1 MVEQI
6 SKQIDASEVT
16 RVAVIACADW
26 QAVAA
31 QCELYSRKQWFDAVA
46 VLHAQRVVA
55 RTAYAAKQGVQIGM
69 RRREAQAACPELHI
83 ATNNKER
90 DRLMFEPVVRAV
102 GELVP
107 LVEVSTPG
115 VILLATRG
123 PSRYVGGDDALA
135 QRLHDITH
143 NALALLAD
151 GRPIVFGVGI
161 ADGRLTAL
169 VAAHAADGGHLV
181 VEPGES
187 AQCLAQLPVSV
198 LADFAEID
206 RDVVSLLHRLG
217 LSCVGDIATMEPS
230 DLVGRFGPVGFELHR
245 LARGCDRHPPITIAP
260 PPERASTH
268 RFELSVE
275 DVNVVVATARTVADE
290 LVTHLNNQGVSCVR
304 LHICMQTDHGEQSD
318 RLWYQPEGLT
328 AAAMAERVRWQMDA
342 WIATRGLTSGVVLLR
357 YLPVGLRAREG
368 RQLGLWGGSTQADEW
383 AARAIERLT
392 TMLGADSVRV
402 AQWRGG
408 RDVSEVFA
416 LTPAAV
422 VDMERRAASEVI
434 KETVWS
440 GALPTPSPSI
450 VYDEPLLAVVDDAS
464 GCAVSVSG
472 RHELSA
478 SPAHVVIG
486 RHAYNVV
493 SWAGPWPVEERWWDP
508 LRQRRAV
515 RMQMVLARDAE
526 DTVRT
531 TTHAV
536 VMVLEHGEWWMTA
549 RYG

>member
-1 MVEQI
+1 
-6 SKQIDASEVT
+6 
-16 RVAVIACADW
+16 
-26 QAVAA
+26 
-31 QCELYSRKQWFDAVA
+31 
-46 VLHAQRVVA
+46 
-55 RTAYAAKQGVQIGM
+55 
-69 RRREAQAACPELHI
+69 
-83 ATNNKER
+83 
-90 DRLMFEPVVRAV
+90 
-102 GELVP
+102 
-107 LVEVSTPG
+107 
-115 VILLATRG
+115 
-123 PSRYVGGDDALA
+123 VGGDDALA
-135 QRLHDITH
+135 QRLHGITCD
-143 NALALLAD
+143 ALALLAD
-151 GRPIVFGVGI
+151 GRPITFGVGI

-169 VAAHAADGGHLV
+169 VAAHAAAGRYVV

-217 LSCVGDIATMEPS
+217 LSCVGDLATMKSS

-245 LARGCDRHPPITIAP
+245 LARGYDRHPPITISP

-290 LVTHLNNQGVSCVR
+290 LVAHLNNQGVSCVR

-357 YLPVGLRAREG
+357 YSPVGLRAREG

-383 AARAIERLT
+383 ATRAIERLT

-408 RDVSEVFA
+408 RDVGEVFA

-422 VDMERRAASEVI
+422 VDMERRAESVVI

-450 VYDEPLLAVVDDAS
+450 VYDEPLLAVVNDAS
-464 GCAVSVSG
+464 GCVVRVSG

-515 RMQMVLARDAE
+515 RMQMVLARDAD

>member
-1 MVEQI
+1 MVEQTG
-6 SKQIDASEVT
+6 ASVVT

-31 QCELYSRKQWFDAVA
+31 QCELNSRKQWFDAVA

-55 RTAYAAKQGVQIGM
+55 RTAYAASQGVQIGM
-69 RRREAQAACPELHI
+69 RRREAQSVCPELHI

-392 TMLGADSVRV
+392 TMLGSDSVRV

-408 RDVSEVFA
+408 RDVGEVFV

-422 VDMERRAASEVI
+422 VDMERRAESVVI

-450 VYDEPLLAVVDDAS
+450 VYDEPLLAVVNDES
-464 GCAVSVSG
+464 GCVVSVSG
-472 RHELSA
+472 RHELST

-515 RMQMVLARDAE
+515 RMQMVLARDAD
-526 DTVRT
+526 DTAHK

>member
-1 MVEQI
+1 MD
-6 SKQIDASEVT
+6 KQIAT

-69 RRREAQAACPELHI
+69 RRREAQAVCPELHI
-83 ATNNKER
+83 AANNKER
-90 DRLMFEPVVRAV
+90 DRLMFESVVRAV

-115 VILLATRG
+115 IILLATRG

-217 LSCVGDIATMEPS
+217 LSCIGDLATMKPS

-245 LARGCDRHPPITIAP
+245 LARGYDRHPPITIAP

-383 AARAIERLT
+383 ATRAVERLT
-392 TMLGADSVRV
+392 TMLGSDSVRV

-408 RDVSEVFA
+408 RDVGEVFA

-422 VDMERRAASEVI
+422 VDMERRAESVVI

-450 VYDEPLLAVVDDAS
+450 VYDEPLLAVVNDAI
-464 GCAVSVSG
+464 GCVVSVSG

-515 RMQMVLARDAE
+515 RMQMVLARDGD
-526 DTVRT
+526 DTAHT

>member
-1 MVEQI
+1 
-6 SKQIDASEVT
+6 
-16 RVAVIACADW
+16 
-26 QAVAA
+26 
-31 QCELYSRKQWFDAVA
+31 
-46 VLHAQRVVA
+46 
-55 RTAYAAKQGVQIGM
+55 
-69 RRREAQAACPELHI
+69 
-83 ATNNKER
+83 
-90 DRLMFEPVVRAV
+90 
-102 GELVP
+102 
-107 LVEVSTPG
+107 
-115 VILLATRG
+115 
-123 PSRYVGGDDALA
+123 
-135 QRLHDITH
+135 
-143 NALALLAD
+143 
-151 GRPIVFGVGI
+151 
-161 ADGRLTAL
+161 
-169 VAAHAADGGHLV
+169 
-181 VEPGES
+181 
-187 AQCLAQLPVSV
+187 
-198 LADFAEID
+198 
-206 RDVVSLLHRLG
+206 
-217 LSCVGDIATMEPS
+217 
-230 DLVGRFGPVGFELHR
+230 
-245 LARGCDRHPPITIAP
+245 
-260 PPERASTH
+260 
-268 RFELSVE
+268 
-275 DVNVVVATARTVADE
+275 
-290 LVTHLNNQGVSCVR
+290 
-304 LHICMQTDHGEQSD
+304 MQTDHGEQSD

-383 AARAIERLT
+383 ATRAIERLT

-408 RDVSEVFA
+408 RDVGEVFA

-422 VDMERRAASEVI
+422 VDMERRAESVVI

-450 VYDEPLLAVVDDAS
+450 VYDEPLLAVVNDAS
-464 GCAVSVSG
+464 GCVVRVSG

-515 RMQMVLARDAE
+515 RMQMVLARDAD

>member
-6 SKQIDASEVT
+6 GASEVT

-31 QCELYSRKQWFDAVA
+31 QCELYARKQWFDAVA

-55 RTAYAAKQGVQIGM
+55 RTAYAAHQGVQIGM
-69 RRREAQAACPELHI
+69 RRREAQAVCPELHI
-83 ATNNKER
+83 AANNKER

-102 GELVP
+102 SELVP

-169 VAAHAADGGHLV
+169 VAAHAADGRHLV
-181 VEPGES
+181 IEPGES

-217 LSCVGDIATMEPS
+217 LSCVGDLATMKPS

-357 YLPVGLRAREG
+357 YSPVGLRAREG

-392 TMLGADSVRV
+392 TMLGSDSVRV

-408 RDVSEVFA
+408 RDVGEVFA

-422 VDMERRAASEVI
+422 VDMERRAESVVI

-450 VYDEPLLAVVDDAS
+450 VYDEPLLAIVNDAS
-464 GCAVSVSG
+464 GCVVRVSG

-515 RMQMVLARDAE
+515 RMQMVLARDAD
-526 DTVRT
+526 DTAHK

>member
-1 MVEQI
+1 MD
-6 SKQIDASEVT
+6 KQIAT
-16 RVAVIACADW
+16 RVAVIVCADW

-69 RRREAQAACPELHI
+69 RRREAQAVCPELHI
-83 ATNNKER
+83 AANNKER
-90 DRLMFEPVVRAV
+90 DRLMFESVVRAV

-107 LVEVSTPG
+107 LVEVSMPG

-151 GRPIVFGVGI
+151 GRPIAFGVGI

-169 VAAHAADGGHLV
+169 VAAHAADGQHLV

-187 AQCLAQLPVSV
+187 ARCLAQLPVSV
-198 LADFAEID
+198 FADFAEID

-217 LSCVGDIATMEPS
+217 LSCVGDLATMKPS

-245 LARGCDRHPPITIAP
+245 LARGFDRHPPITIAP

-275 DVNVVVATARTVADE
+275 DVNVVVAMARTVADE

-383 AARAIERLT
+383 AARAIDRLT
-392 TMLGADSVRV
+392 VMLGSDSVRV

-408 RDVSEVFA
+408 RDVGEVFA

-422 VDMERRAASEVI
+422 VDMERRAESAVI

-450 VYDEPLLAVVDDAS
+450 VYDEPLSAEVNDAS
-464 GCAVSVSG
+464 GCVVSVSG

-493 SWAGPWPVEERWWDP
+493 SWAGPWPVEERWWDSS
-508 LRQRRAV
+508 RQRRAV
-515 RMQMVLARDAE
+515 RMQMVLVRDGD
-526 DTVRT
+526 DTVRA

-536 VMVLEHGEWWMTA
+536 LMVLEHGEWWMTA

>member
-1 MVEQI
+1 
-6 SKQIDASEVT
+6 
-16 RVAVIACADW
+16 
-26 QAVAA
+26 
-31 QCELYSRKQWFDAVA
+31 
-46 VLHAQRVVA
+46 
-55 RTAYAAKQGVQIGM
+55 
-69 RRREAQAACPELHI
+69 
-83 ATNNKER
+83 
-90 DRLMFEPVVRAV
+90 MFESVVRAV

-135 QRLHDITH
+135 QRLHGITH

-169 VAAHAADGGHLV
+169 VAAHAADGRHLV

-187 AQCLAQLPVSV
+187 ARCLAQLPVSV

-217 LSCVGDIATMEPS
+217 LICVGDLAAMKPS
-230 DLVGRFGPVGFELHR
+230 DLVGRFGPVGFEIHR
-245 LARGCDRHPPITIAP
+245 LSRGCDRHPPITIAP

-275 DVNVVVATARTVADE
+275 DVNVVVATARQVADE
-290 LVTHLNNQGVSCVR
+290 LVVHLSSQGVSCVR

-328 AAAMAERVRWQMDA
+328 AAAMAERVRWQMEA
-342 WIATRGLTSGVVLLR
+342 WISTRGLTSGVVLLR
-357 YLPVGLRAREG
+357 YSPVGLRAREG

-383 AARAIERLT
+383 ATRAVERLT

-408 RDVSEVFA
+408 RDVGEVFA

-422 VDMERRAASEVI
+422 VDMERRA
-434 KETVWS
+434 ETVVAKEVAWS

-450 VYDEPLLAVVDDAS
+450 VYDEPLMAVVNDAS
-464 GCAVSVSG
+464 GYVVSVSG

-478 SPAHVVIG
+478 SPAQVVIG

-515 RMQMVLARDAE
+515 RMQMVLARDGD
-526 DTVRT
+526 DTVHT

>member
-1 MVEQI
+1 MVEQTG
-6 SKQIDASEVT
+6 ASVVT

-31 QCELYSRKQWFDAVA
+31 QCELNSRKQWFDAVA

-55 RTAYAAKQGVQIGM
+55 RTAYAASQGVQIGM
-69 RRREAQAACPELHI
+69 RRREAQSVCPELHI

>member
-1 MVEQI
+1 MVEHI
-6 SKQIDASEVT
+6 GASEVT
-16 RVAVIACADW
+16 RVAVISCTDW

-69 RRREAQAACPELHI
+69 RRREAQAVCPDLHI
-83 ATNNKER
+83 AANNKER

-217 LSCVGDIATMEPS
+217 LSCVGDLATMKPS

-245 LARGCDRHPPITIAP
+245 LARGYDRHPPITIAP

-392 TMLGADSVRV
+392 TMLGSDSVRV

-422 VDMERRAASEVI
+422 VDMERRAESVVI

-450 VYDEPLLAVVDDAS
+450 VYDEPLLAVVNDAS
-464 GCAVSVSG
+464 GCVVSVSG

-515 RMQMVLARDAE
+515 RMQMVLARDA
-526 DTVRT
+526 DDMVRT

>member
-1 MVEQI
+1 
-6 SKQIDASEVT
+6 
-16 RVAVIACADW
+16 
-26 QAVAA
+26 
-31 QCELYSRKQWFDAVA
+31 
-46 VLHAQRVVA
+46 
-55 RTAYAAKQGVQIGM
+55 M
-69 RRREAQAACPELHI
+69 RRREAQAVCPELHI
-83 ATNNKER
+83 AANNKER

-102 GELVP
+102 SELVP

-135 QRLHDITH
+135 QRLHGITCD
-143 NALALLAD
+143 ALALLAD
-151 GRPIVFGVGI
+151 GRPITFGIGI

-169 VAAHAADGGHLV
+169 VVAHAAAGRYVV

-217 LSCVGDIATMEPS
+217 LSCVGDLATMKSS

-245 LARGCDRHPPITIAP
+245 LARGYDRHPPITIAP

-357 YLPVGLRAREG
+357 YSPVGLRAREG

-383 AARAIERLT
+383 ATRAIERLT

-408 RDVSEVFA
+408 RDVGEVFA

-422 VDMERRAASEVI
+422 VDMERRAESVVI

-450 VYDEPLLAVVDDAS
+450 VYDEPLLAVVNDAS
-464 GCAVSVSG
+464 GCVVRVSG

-515 RMQMVLARDAE
+515 RMQMVLARDAD

>member
-1 MVEQI
+1 
-6 SKQIDASEVT
+6 
-16 RVAVIACADW
+16 
-26 QAVAA
+26 
-31 QCELYSRKQWFDAVA
+31 
-46 VLHAQRVVA
+46 
-55 RTAYAAKQGVQIGM
+55 
-69 RRREAQAACPELHI
+69 
-83 ATNNKER
+83 
-90 DRLMFEPVVRAV
+90 
-102 GELVP
+102 
-107 LVEVSTPG
+107 
-115 VILLATRG
+115 
-123 PSRYVGGDDALA
+123 
-135 QRLHDITH
+135 
-143 NALALLAD
+143 
-151 GRPIVFGVGI
+151 
-161 ADGRLTAL
+161 
-169 VAAHAADGGHLV
+169 
-181 VEPGES
+181 
-187 AQCLAQLPVSV
+187 
-198 LADFAEID
+198 
-206 RDVVSLLHRLG
+206 
-217 LSCVGDIATMEPS
+217 
-230 DLVGRFGPVGFELHR
+230 
-245 LARGCDRHPPITIAP
+245 LARGYDRHPPITIAP

-383 AARAIERLT
+383 AARAVERLT
-392 TMLGADSVRV
+392 TMLGSDSVRV

-408 RDVSEVFA
+408 RDVGEVFA

-422 VDMERRAASEVI
+422 VDMERRAESVVI

-450 VYDEPLLAVVDDAS
+450 VYDEPLLAVVNDAS
-464 GCAVSVSG
+464 GRVVSVSG

-515 RMQMVLARDAE
+515 RMQMVLARDGD
-526 DTVRT
+526 DTAHT

>member
-6 SKQIDASEVT
+6 GASEVT
-16 RVAVIACADW
+16 RVAVISCTDW

-69 RRREAQAACPELHI
+69 RRREAQAVCPDLHI
-83 ATNNKER
+83 AANNKER

-135 QRLHDITH
+135 QRLHGITH

-217 LSCVGDIATMEPS
+217 LSCVGDIATMKPS

-392 TMLGADSVRV
+392 TMLGSDSVRV

-422 VDMERRAASEVI
+422 VDMERRAESVVI
-434 KETVWS
+434 KETVWN

-450 VYDEPLLAVVDDAS
+450 VYDEPLLAVVNDAS
-464 GCAVSVSG
+464 GCVVSVSG

-515 RMQMVLARDAE
+515 RMQMVLARDA
-526 DTVRT
+526 DDMVRT

>member
-1 MVEQI
+1 MSKQKNEQI
-6 SKQIDASEVT
+6 VASDTT
-16 RVAVIACADW
+16 RVAVILCTDW

-31 QCELYSRKQWFDAVA
+31 QCELYTRKQWFDAVA

-69 RRREAQAACPELHI
+69 RRREAQAVCPELHI
-83 ATNNKER
+83 AANNPER

-102 GELVP
+102 SELVP

-115 VILLATRG
+115 FILLATRG
-123 PSRYVGGDDALA
+123 PSRYVGGDVALA
-135 QRLHDITH
+135 QRLHSITH
-143 NALALLAD
+143 DALSLLAD
-151 GRPIVFGVGI
+151 GRPIAFGVGI
-161 ADGRLTAL
+161 ADGRLTAH
-169 VAAHAADGGHLV
+169 VAAHAAAGRYV
-181 VEPGES
+181 VIEPDDS
-187 AQCLAQLPVSV
+187 AKCLAQLPVSV

-217 LSCVGDIATMEPS
+217 LSFLGDLVAMKLS
-230 DLVGRFGPVGFELHR
+230 DLVGRFGPVGQEIHR
-245 LARGCDRHPPITIAP
+245 LARGFDRHPPITIAP

-275 DVNVVVATARTVADE
+275 DVNVVVTTARQVADE
-290 LVTHLNNQGVSCVR
+290 LVSHLSSQGVSCVR
-304 LHICMQTDHGEQSD
+304 LHVCMQTDHGEQSD
-318 RLWYQPEGLT
+318 RLWYQPEGLS

-342 WIATRGLTSGVVLLR
+342 WVATRGLTSGVVLLR
-357 YLPVGLRAREG
+357 YSPVGLRARAG

-383 AARAIERLT
+383 AARAVERLT
-392 TMLGADSVRV
+392 AMLGSDSVRV

-408 RDVSEVFA
+408 RDVGEAFA

-422 VDMERRAASEVI
+422 VDMERRAGSVI
-434 KETVWS
+434 TKETVWN

-450 VYDEPLLAVVDDAS
+450 VYDEPLSAVVNDECGS
-464 GCAVSVSG
+464 EVSVSG

-478 SPAHVVIG
+478 PPAHVQIG

-508 LRQRRAV
+508 LRQRRAI
-515 RMQMVLARDAE
+515 RMQMVLARDAVG
-526 DTVRT
+526 TTRT

-536 VMVLEHGEWWMTA
+536 LMVLEHGEWWMTA

>member
-1 MVEQI
+1 MDEQI
-6 SKQIDASEVT
+6 AT
-16 RVAVIACADW
+16 RVAVISCTDW

-55 RTAYAAKQGVQIGM
+55 RTAHAANQGVQIGM
-69 RRREAQAACPELHI
+69 RRREAQAVCPELHI
-83 ATNNKER
+83 ATNNPER
-90 DRLMFEPVVRAV
+90 DRLMFESVVRAV
-102 GELVP
+102 SELVP

-123 PSRYVGGDDALA
+123 PSRYVGGDEALA
-135 QRLHDITH
+135 QRLYGIARD
-143 NALALLAD
+143 ALGLLAD
-151 GRPIVFGVGI
+151 GRPIMFGVGI

-169 VAAHAADGGHLV
+169 VAAHAAAGRYVV

-187 AQCLAQLPVSV
+187 ARCLAQLPVSV

-217 LSCVGDIATMEPS
+217 LSYLGDLVAMKPS
-230 DLVGRFGPVGFELHR
+230 DLVGRFGPVGLEVHR
-245 LARGCDRHPPITIAP
+245 LSRGFDRHPPITIAP

-275 DVNVVVATARTVADE
+275 DVNVVVSTARQVADE
-290 LVTHLNNQGVSCVR
+290 LVEHLSSQGVSCVR

-328 AAAMAERVRWQMDA
+328 AAAMAERVRWQMEA

-357 YLPVGLRAREG
+357 YSPVGLRAREG

-383 AARAIERLT
+383 AARAVERLT

-408 RDVSEVFA
+408 RDVGEVFA

-422 VDMERRAASEVI
+422 VDMERRAETVVV

-450 VYDEPLLAVVDDAS
+450 VYDEPLLAVVNDAS
-464 GCAVSVSG
+464 GRVVSVSG

-478 SPAHVVIG
+478 PPAQVVIG
-486 RHAYNVV
+486 RHVYNVV

-515 RMQMVLARDAE
+515 RMQMVLARHG
-526 DTVRT
+526 DTSVRVP
-531 TTHAV
+531 THAV

-549 RYG
+549 RFG

>member
-1 MVEQI
+1 MD
-6 SKQIDASEVT
+6 KQITT
-16 RVAVIACADW
+16 RVAVISCTDW

-31 QCELYSRKQWFDAVA
+31 QCELNSRKQWFDAVA

-55 RTAYAAKQGVQIGM
+55 RTAYAASQGVQIGM
-69 RRREAQAACPELHI
+69 RRREAQSVCPELHI
-83 ATNNKER
+83 ATNNPER
-90 DRLMFEPVVRAV
+90 DRLMFESVVRAV
-102 GELVP
+102 SELVP

-123 PSRYVGGDDALA
+123 PSRYVGGDQILA
-135 QRLHDITH
+135 QRLHGITH
-143 NALALLAD
+143 DALALLAD
-151 GRPIVFGVGI
+151 GRPIAFGVGI

-169 VAAHAADGGHLV
+169 VAAHAAHASADRYVV

-187 AQCLAQLPVSV
+187 ARCLAQLPVSV

-206 RDVVSLLHRLG
+206 RDVVSLLNRLG
-217 LSCVGDIATMEPS
+217 LSCLGDLVAMKPS
-230 DLVGRFGPVGFELHR
+230 DLVGRFGPVGLEVHR
-245 LARGCDRHPPITIAP
+245 LSCGFDRHPPITIAP

-275 DVNVVVATARTVADE
+275 DINVVVATARQVADE
-290 LVTHLNNQGVSCVR
+290 LVTHLSNQGVSCVR
-304 LHICMQTDHGEQSD
+304 LHVCMQTDHGEQSD

-328 AAAMAERVRWQMDA
+328 AAAMAERVRWQMEA

-357 YLPVGLRAREG
+357 YSPVGLRAREG

-383 AARAIERLT
+383 AARAVERLT
-392 TMLGADSVRV
+392 TMLGADAVRV

-408 RDVSEVFA
+408 RDVSEAFA

-422 VDMERRAASEVI
+422 VDMERRAETAVV
-434 KETVWS
+434 KEAAWS

-450 VYDEPLLAVVDDAS
+450 VYDEPLLAVVNDVN
-464 GCAVSVSG
+464 GCVVSVGG
-472 RHELSA
+472 RHELNA
-478 SPAHVVIG
+478 APAQVVIG
-486 RHAYNVV
+486 RHVYNVM

-515 RMQMVLARDAE
+515 RMQMVLERHGDAS
-526 DTVRT
+526 VRT
-531 TTHAV
+531 VTHAV

>member
-1 MVEQI
+1 
-6 SKQIDASEVT
+6 
-16 RVAVIACADW
+16 
-26 QAVAA
+26 
-31 QCELYSRKQWFDAVA
+31 LYARKQWFDAVA

-55 RTAYAAKQGVQIGM
+55 RTAYAARQGVQIGM
-69 RRREAQAACPELHI
+69 RRREAQAVCPELHI
-83 ATNNKER
+83 AANNKER

-102 GELVP
+102 SELVP

-135 QRLHDITH
+135 QRLHGITCD
-143 NALALLAD
+143 ALALLAD
-151 GRPIVFGVGI
+151 GRPITFGIGI

-169 VAAHAADGGHLV
+169 VVAHAAAGRYVV

-217 LSCVGDIATMEPS
+217 LSCVGDLATMKSS

-245 LARGCDRHPPITIAP
+245 LARGYDRHPPITIAP

-357 YLPVGLRAREG
+357 YSPVGLRAREG

-383 AARAIERLT
+383 ATRAIERLT

-408 RDVSEVFA
+408 RDVGEVFA

-422 VDMERRAASEVI
+422 VDMERRAESVVI

-450 VYDEPLLAVVDDAS
+450 VYDEPLLAVVNDAS
-464 GCAVSVSG
+464 GCVVRVSG

-515 RMQMVLARDAE
+515 RMQMVLARDA
-526 DTVRT
+526 DDMART

-536 VMVLEHGEWWMTA
+536 VMVLEHSEWWMTA

>member
-1 MVEQI
+1 MD
-6 SKQIDASEVT
+6 KQIAT

-69 RRREAQAACPELHI
+69 RRREAQAVCPELHI
-83 ATNNKER
+83 AANNKER
-90 DRLMFEPVVRAV
+90 DRLMFESVVRAV

-115 VILLATRG
+115 IILLATRG
-123 PSRYVGGDDALA
+123 PSRHVGGDDALA

-217 LSCVGDIATMEPS
+217 LSCVGDIATMKPS

-245 LARGCDRHPPITIAP
+245 LARGYDRHPPITIAP

-304 LHICMQTDHGEQSD
+304 LHVCMQTDHGEQSD

-383 AARAIERLT
+383 AARAVERLT
-392 TMLGADSVRV
+392 TMLGSDSVRV

-408 RDVSEVFA
+408 RDVGEVFA

-422 VDMERRAASEVI
+422 VDMERRAESVVI

-450 VYDEPLLAVVDDAS
+450 VYDEPLLAVVNDAS
-464 GCAVSVSG
+464 GRVVSVSG

-515 RMQMVLARDAE
+515 RMQMVLARDGD
-526 DTVRT
+526 DTAHT
-531 TTHAV
+531 TSHAI

>member
-1 MVEQI
+1 MD
-6 SKQIDASEVT
+6 KQIAT

-69 RRREAQAACPELHI
+69 RRREAQAVCPELHI
-83 ATNNKER
+83 AANNKER
-90 DRLMFEPVVRAV
+90 DRLMFESVVRAV

-115 VILLATRG
+115 IILLATRG
-123 PSRYVGGDDALA
+123 PSRHVGGDDALA

-217 LSCVGDIATMEPS
+217 LSCVGDIATMKPS

-245 LARGCDRHPPITIAP
+245 LARGYDRHPPITIAP

-383 AARAIERLT
+383 AARAVERLT
-392 TMLGADSVRV
+392 TMLGSDSVRV

-408 RDVSEVFA
+408 RDVGEVFA

-422 VDMERRAASEVI
+422 VDMERRAESVVI

-450 VYDEPLLAVVDDAS
+450 VYDEPLLAVVNDAS
-464 GCAVSVSG
+464 GCVVSVSG

-515 RMQMVLARDAE
+515 RMQMVLARDGD
-526 DTVRT
+526 DTAHM

>member
-1 MVEQI
+1 MD
-6 SKQIDASEVT
+6 KQITT
-16 RVAVIACADW
+16 RVAVISCTDW

-31 QCELYSRKQWFDAVA
+31 QCELNSRKQWFDAVA

-55 RTAYAAKQGVQIGM
+55 RTAYAASQGVQIGM
-69 RRREAQAACPELHI
+69 RRREAQSVCPELHI
-83 ATNNKER
+83 ATNNPER
-90 DRLMFEPVVRAV
+90 DRLMFESVVRAV
-102 GELVP
+102 SELVP

-123 PSRYVGGDDALA
+123 PSRYVGGDEILA
-135 QRLHDITH
+135 QRLHGITYD
-143 NALALLAD
+143 ALALLAD
-151 GRPIVFGVGI
+151 GRPIAFGVGI

-169 VAAHAADGGHLV
+169 VAAHAAHASADRYVV

-187 AQCLAQLPVSV
+187 ARCLAQLPVSV

-217 LSCVGDIATMEPS
+217 LSCLGDLVAMKPS
-230 DLVGRFGPVGFELHR
+230 DLVGRFGPVGLEVHR
-245 LARGCDRHPPITIAP
+245 LSCGFDRHPPITIAP

-275 DVNVVVATARTVADE
+275 DINVVVATARQVADE
-290 LVTHLNNQGVSCVR
+290 LVTHLSNQGVSCVR
-304 LHICMQTDHGEQSD
+304 LHVCMQTDHGEQSD

-328 AAAMAERVRWQMDA
+328 AAAMAERVRWQMEA

-357 YLPVGLRAREG
+357 YSPVGLRAREG

-383 AARAIERLT
+383 AARAVERLT
-392 TMLGADSVRV
+392 TMLGADAVRV

-408 RDVSEVFA
+408 RDVSEAFA

-422 VDMERRAASEVI
+422 VDMERRA
-434 KETVWS
+434 ETVVVKEAAWS

-450 VYDEPLLAVVDDAS
+450 VYDEPLLAVVNDAS
-464 GCAVSVSG
+464 GCVVSVSG
-472 RHELSA
+472 RHELNA
-478 SPAHVVIG
+478 APAQVVIG
-486 RHAYNVV
+486 QHVYTVM

-515 RMQMVLARDAE
+515 RMQMVLERHGDAS
-526 DTVRT
+526 VRT
-531 TTHAV
+531 ATHAV

>member
-1 MVEQI
+1 MDEQI
-6 SKQIDASEVT
+6 AT

-69 RRREAQAACPELHI
+69 RRREAQAVCPELHI
-83 ATNNKER
+83 AANNKER
-90 DRLMFEPVVRAV
+90 DRLMFESVVRAV

-123 PSRYVGGDDALA
+123 PSRYVGGDDALT

-169 VAAHAADGGHLV
+169 VAAHAAHGGHLV

-217 LSCVGDIATMEPS
+217 LSCVGDLAAMKPS

-245 LARGCDRHPPITIAP
+245 LARGYDRHPPIVIAP

-304 LHICMQTDHGEQSD
+304 LHVCMQTDHGEQSD

-328 AAAMAERVRWQMDA
+328 AAAMAERVRWQMEA

-357 YLPVGLRAREG
+357 YLPVDLRAREG

-383 AARAIERLT
+383 AARAVERLT
-392 TMLGADSVRV
+392 TMLGSDSVRV

-408 RDVSEVFA
+408 RDVGEVFV

-422 VDMERRAASEVI
+422 VDMERRAESVVI

-450 VYDEPLLAVVDDAS
+450 VYDEPLLAVVNDAS
-464 GCAVSVSG
+464 GCVVSVSG

-515 RMQMVLARDAE
+515 RMQMVLARDGD
-526 DTVRT
+526 DTART

>member
-1 MVEQI
+1 MDEQI
-6 SKQIDASEVT
+6 AT
-16 RVAVIACADW
+16 RVAVISCTDW

-55 RTAYAAKQGVQIGM
+55 RTAHAANQGVQIGM
-69 RRREAQAACPELHI
+69 RRREAQAVCPELHI
-83 ATNNKER
+83 ATNNPER
-90 DRLMFEPVVRAV
+90 DRLMFESVVRAV
-102 GELVP
+102 SELVP

-123 PSRYVGGDDALA
+123 PSRYVGGDEALA
-135 QRLHDITH
+135 QRLYGIARD
-143 NALALLAD
+143 ALGLLAD
-151 GRPIVFGVGI
+151 GRPIMFGVGI

-169 VAAHAADGGHLV
+169 VAAHAAAGRYVV

-187 AQCLAQLPVSV
+187 ARCLAQLPVSV

-217 LSCVGDIATMEPS
+217 LSYLGDLVAMKPS
-230 DLVGRFGPVGFELHR
+230 DLVGRFGPVGLEVHR
-245 LARGCDRHPPITIAP
+245 LSRGFDRHPPITIAP

-275 DVNVVVATARTVADE
+275 DVNVVVSTARQVADE
-290 LVTHLNNQGVSCVR
+290 LVEHLSSQGVSCVR

-328 AAAMAERVRWQMDA
+328 AAAMAERVRWQMEA

-357 YLPVGLRAREG
+357 YSPVGLRAREG

-383 AARAIERLT
+383 AARAVERLT

-408 RDVSEVFA
+408 RDVGEVFA

-422 VDMERRAASEVI
+422 VDMERRAETVVV

-450 VYDEPLLAVVDDAS
+450 VYDEPLLAVVNDAS
-464 GCAVSVSG
+464 GRVVSVSG

-478 SPAHVVIG
+478 SPAQVVIG
-486 RHAYNVV
+486 RHVYNVV